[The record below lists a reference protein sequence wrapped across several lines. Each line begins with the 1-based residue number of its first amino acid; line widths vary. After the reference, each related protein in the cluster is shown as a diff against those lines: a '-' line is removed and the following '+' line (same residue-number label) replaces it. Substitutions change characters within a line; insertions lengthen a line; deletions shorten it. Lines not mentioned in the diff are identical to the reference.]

1 MALHSLWLL
10 PHTPCASACFL
21 LSPSCADCAALRC
34 CCCCCCCV
42 PKVCIVLCLPEVE
55 IALFC
60 PWPPSPLPDSLT
72 QPDRR
77 LTYYFL
83 WQILFKH
90 FPSALQ
96 VLFFNWNFKFA
107 MFSLE
112 KNISNVSRRASCCG
126 LPLGHAYLSH
136 SLSYSLEK
144 ALCRWAL
151 RIRFQVVL

>member
-21 LSPSCADCAALRC
+21 LSPSCADCAAAALLLLLLLLRPQS
-34 CCCCCCCV
+34 V
-42 PKVCIVLCLPEVE
+42 HRFMFTRGGNRLVLPP
-55 IALFC
+55 A
-60 PWPPSPLPDSLT
+60 PSPLPASLT

-96 VLFFNWNFKFA
+96 VLFFNLNFKFA

-144 ALCRWAL
+144 AVCRWAL